1 MNNFFTNENPN
12 EIQNTT
18 SNYGVVPASLD
29 PTKIVDNLIESGEGL
44 GKLGSSMPTPFARLY
59 LFSTAFAQVNAENE
73 KEGYERE
80 GHLGI
85 KDPNTG
91 ERVPSA
97 YHNLVGECLDML
109 EFIFRNGDDKRFH
122 VDTWNYAEE
131 CNKLMVSSDSGHQE
145 LGHAMLN
152 VYQNTSL
159 SVATSLY
166 LFRWDIAP
174 DKSVFIGGTSPISL
188 VYTSANL
195 RKQIPAGLFTGA
207 NGNPLFSDSPLPLHQ
222 RSEKFRRFMYKYQ
235 LNDIHTKCQQIKA
248 LSSLDRYIIDSGEW
262 YDKDLKNEVLMET
275 AYQSVKKLTSQGAT
289 VSSAGVAL
297 YSSDHTIKVDATN
310 CDYLIDSSVD
320 YYRTE
325 WDNGQVIDD
334 VKQPMML
341 TRLGVDGLRYV
352 NGRPWQPGKDV
363 IPPTY
368 PAVLSRRSLPGF
380 EGTQYPF
387 LTIDDFLEDKIIEV
401 SYIIRREKFF
411 TGCNKNFS
419 YLLPLKKLFFK
430 FFSLNDLFDEH
441 GNYTQMLTITED
453 HATEEV
459 IVELHIPLIN
469 GHTVTL
475 HRCYGK
481 EDKVDCYDKENT
493 FDFAFFPFYR
503 VIDKPE
509 SNVYNVMVGSTVK
522 DLTTNFYIASELS
535 NAPEQQAVSVEAN
548 PRTQAKD
555 GKAGTTHIYVP
566 SAFDFM
572 EVRANGASALVVPI
586 FIKVKVDSTTTT
598 SYFSFSIDFGTTN
611 THVAYAKKKNDS
623 DRISKSDIC
632 SFDALLNKGNEDD
645 RQVVTFHNDGGVADF
660 SNFLTAFQREFV
672 PEEIGEGKFVS
683 FPMRTTTCQID
694 TRPSSLKMF
703 ANTNIGFNYNAEL
716 SKSKLYK
723 TNIKWDRR
731 DALST
736 DRLRE
741 YFKEM
746 LWLMKNK
753 AVLNDGSDVFDLV
766 VTYPQSMREK
776 DVENLMNAWR
786 NAKQAVRCDVRLR
799 YYFESVTPYYA
810 YLSDLN
816 YGEPYVNFDIGGG
829 TTDILYINPLT
840 CEAMSFSAFFAAND
854 LWNDGLNEDVE
865 PKLNGFITYYKNTNE
880 YRQMDPVKKLDI
892 DAVLENADS
901 SADILSYLFTHD
913 NVTRVSQ
920 AISNSSEMMQLL
932 VIHFSSLMYYLA
944 YFIDIAE
951 VELPTRISFTGMGSS
966 YIKLISNRSENIAKL
981 VNNILDYYGKKAGIP
996 EMKNSHVEVSFSS
1009 EPKVVTAKGGLIVKG
1024 HSRRIVPEACMY
1036 YGYKGENGGKTLR
1049 YSDIT
1054 QPKIDEVVSFFY
1066 SFLELLTDDE
1076 FNAELSEL
1084 DYGITPEV
1092 VQKLRQYAKGSAKQM
1107 ADLSKEGQPS
1117 MGKVKDPMFFW
1128 SLKDSL
1134 YILGKFLA
1142 ANVSPHINK

>member
-1 MNNFFTNENPN
+1 MNNFFTNENPQ
-12 EIQNTT
+12 EVQNAT
-18 SNYGVVPASLD
+18 NDYGVVHDEFD
-29 PTKIVDNLIESGEGL
+29 PTKIVDNLIESGENL

-59 LFSTAFAQVNAENE
+59 LFSAAFKQVNAENN
-73 KEGYERE
+73 KEGYQRE

-122 VDTWNYAEE
+122 VDTWNYEEE
-131 CNKLMVSSDSGHQE
+131 CKKLIESSDSGHKE
-145 LGHAMLN
+145 LGDAMRN
-152 VYQNTSL
+152 AYRNTTL
-159 SVATSLY
+159 GKATTSLY

-174 DKSVFIGGTSPISL
+174 GKSVFIGGTSPLSL

-195 RKQIPAGLFTGA
+195 RREIPAGLFTGGI
-207 NGNPLFSDSPLPLHQ
+207 GNPLFSDSPLPLHQ

-235 LNDIHTKCQQIKA
+235 LNDILAKCELVEA
-248 LSSLDRYIIDSGEW
+248 LGALNKYIIDSGEW
-262 YDKDLKNEVLMET
+262 YDKDLREEVLMKP
-275 AYQSVKKLTSQGAT
+275 AYQSVMKLTSKGAT
-289 VSSAGVAL
+289 ISTAGVPL
-297 YSSDHTIKVDATN
+297 YSSDHTIKVDATI
-310 CDYLIDSSVD
+310 CDYLIDASVD

-325 WDNGQVIDD
+325 WDNGQIIDD
-334 VKQPMML
+334 VKQPMVL

-368 PAVLSRRSLPGF
+368 PSVLSKRSLPGF

-387 LTIDDFLEDKIIEV
+387 LTIEDFLEDKIIEV

-411 TGCNKNFS
+411 TGCNKNLSF
-419 YLLPLKKLFFK
+419 LLPLKKLFFK

-441 GNYTQMLTITED
+441 GNYTEMLTITED

-459 IVELHIPLIN
+459 TVELHIPLVN

-481 EDKVDCYDKENT
+481 KDKVDCYDKENT

-503 VIDKPE
+503 IIDKPE

-522 DLTTNFYIASELS
+522 DFTTRFYIASSLS
-535 NAPEQQAVSVEAN
+535 NAPEQQAVSMEAN

-572 EVRANGASALVVPI
+572 EVKVNGASALVVPI
-586 FIKVKVDSTTTT
+586 FKEVKVDSTTT
-598 SYFSFSIDFGTTN
+598 SNYFSFSIDFGTTN
-611 THVAYAKKKNDS
+611 THVAYAQKQNDT
-623 DRISKSDIC
+623 DRILKSDIR
-632 SFDALLNKGNEDD
+632 SFDALANGNEDD

-672 PEEIGEGKFVS
+672 PVEIGEGKLVS
-683 FPMRTTTCQID
+683 FPMRTTTCQIG
-694 TRPSSLKMF
+694 TKPSSLKMF

-731 DALST
+731 DTLST

-776 DVENLMNAWR
+776 DVDNLMDAWE
-786 NAKQAVRCDVRLR
+786 NAKQAVRCDVRLK

-840 CEAMSFSAFFAAND
+840 NEAMSFSAFFAAND
-854 LWNDGLNEDVE
+854 LWNDGLNENVE
-865 PKLNGFITYYKNTNE
+865 PKLNGFITYYQSTNE
-880 YRQMDPVKKLDI
+880 YKQMDPVRKLDI
-892 DAVLENADS
+892 DAVLENANS
-901 SADILSYLFTHD
+901 SADVLSYLFTHD

-920 AISNSSEMMQLL
+920 AISNSPEMMQLL
-932 VIHFSSLMYYLA
+932 VVHFSSLMYYLA

-951 VELPTRISFTGMGSS
+951 VEQPTRISFTGMGSK

-981 VNNILDYYGKKAGIP
+981 VNSIFAYYGKKANIL
-996 EMKNSHVEVSFSS
+996 EMKNAHVEVSFPG

-1024 HSRRIVPEACMY
+1024 HNKRIVPEACIY
-1036 YGYKGENGGKTLR
+1036 YGYKGEIGGKTLK

-1054 QPKIDEVVSFFY
+1054 QPKIDEVVHFFDD
-1066 SFLELLTDDE
+1066 FLKLLGDDE

-1084 DYGITPEV
+1084 DYGITSEV
-1092 VQKLRQYAKGSAKQM
+1092 VQKLRQYAKGSTKQM
-1107 ADLSKEGQPS
+1107 ADSSKEGQPS

-1128 SLKDSL
+1128 PLKDSL

-1142 ANVSPHINK
+1142 TSN